1 MPDAQASS
9 FDHGIQSGVSHRP
22 ATMVY
27 SSSRAPSHDVHEHS
41 DPERQRDLEE
51 EQSGAELSYAA
62 RGQGDSNSGTPF
74 YTGEIL
80 SDQQES
86 GRLSQVKLMNRS
98 GEEPCVTSLI
108 DARES
113 LPRHIMLKPNPP
125 SALSPDDREFLQR
138 KGALTPLRLNSHQQ
152 LLLAYFQHV
161 HPLLPILHLDKLEEF
176 EFPSRIPLNGML
188 LYWSM
193 AVVAVNVRE
202 SSRIRKV

>member
-1 MPDAQASS
+1 
-9 FDHGIQSGVSHRP
+9 
-22 ATMVY
+22 
-27 SSSRAPSHDVHEHS
+27 
-41 DPERQRDLEE
+41 
-51 EQSGAELSYAA
+51 
-62 RGQGDSNSGTPF
+62 
-74 YTGEIL
+74 
-80 SDQQES
+80 
-86 GRLSQVKLMNRS
+86 MNRS
-98 GEEPCVTSLI
+98 GEEPGVTSLI

-161 HPLLPILHLDKLEEF
+161 HPLLPILHLNKLEEF